1 VREKGDFSRRGLLKV
16 WIFACVAAIGGSLAA
31 ILGRFFVG
39 GTVSTPG
46 ERPRL
51 AAGPLAQFAGAVEPV
66 DVVISFREEQ
76 GYYSDQRRQR
86 IYLYSENDRLCAL
99 SSICSHLGC
108 SVSWDPS
115 RKLFTCPCHGG
126 TYRKDGTV
134 AGGPPPRPLERLPIE
149 IENGTVFVRL
159 NEA

>member
-1 VREKGDFSRRGLLKV
+1 
-16 WIFACVAAIGGSLAA
+16 
-31 ILGRFFVG
+31 
-39 GTVSTPG
+39 
-46 ERPRL
+46 
-51 AAGPLAQFAGAVEPV
+51 V
-66 DVVISFREEQ
+66 DVVLSFREEQ

-115 RKLFTCPCHGG
+115 RKLFACPCHGG

-159 NEA
+159 NEV